1 MNVSIDPRK
10 VVELFE
16 LRDKI
21 AEQIAEF
28 ELRWN
33 STIEVE
39 IRRDADADL
48 APLSQMRLRVSVG
61 EDRLGLLWFGTSYRS
76 LTVET

>member
-1 MNVSIDPRK
+1 MNTSTPI

-16 LRDKI
+16 LRDRI

-28 ELRWN
+28 ELRWG

-39 IRRDADADL
+39 IRRDVDADL
-48 APLSQMRLRVSVG
+48 APLSQMRLRASVSDG
-61 EDRLGLLWFGTSYRS
+61 DLWFGTSYRS

>member
-1 MNVSIDPRK
+1 MNTSTPI

-16 LRDKI
+16 LRDRI

-28 ELRWN
+28 ELRWK

-39 IRRDADADL
+39 IRRDVDADL
-48 APLSQMRLRVSVG
+48 APLSQMRLRASVG
-61 EDRLGLLWFGTSYRS
+61 NDLWFGTSYRS